1 MKGSKERGGGVQD
14 AQAEAL
20 GGGRSVVLR
29 VVNAMACD
37 PAGGVEEE
45 DDMHTV
51 HDDREGEGG
60 KTAVLSCSSMPVA
73 KVLTLPLTS

>member
-1 MKGSKERGGGVQD
+1 M
-14 AQAEAL
+14 
-20 GGGRSVVLR
+20 R